1 MKSEK
6 KLSTSA
12 SLSQSSCV
20 SMKTFE
26 SIATFYGETGLLAG
40 RVGKFQ
46 LVEMVWSGQGR
57 LKGPSFI
64 GGSSQQLVFTTA
76 SLSEQLVPCF
86 NCIFLFFTG
95 HLGIVKKTQQGKV
108 SQLCI

>member
-1 MKSEK
+1 
-6 KLSTSA
+6 
-12 SLSQSSCV
+12 
-20 SMKTFE
+20 MKTFE

-76 SLSEQLVPCF
+76 SLLEQLVPCF

-95 HLGIVKKTQQGKV
+95 HLGVVKKPTRQGITV
-108 SQLCI
+108 MHIERTS